1 MTKSMKK
8 IIAILIL
15 SVAPLFGQQI
25 VLTFTQEQLDAIN
38 WRLQQINADIMAKN
52 AVILEHNAKR
62 QPVSTNEQ
70 GVVIY
75 DRPLLQTNK
84 LMTVDDFIANIGQQC
99 TNYFNRL
106 LKDIVDKKK
115 EKDIL
120 DSIVVVEGKVQVQ
133 TNQVE
138 VITERLKD
146 ENFKKQFIDKVKN
159 AK

>member
-1 MTKSMKK
+1 MKK
-8 IIAILIL
+8 ILALLIL
-15 SVAPLFGQQI
+15 SSVVAIAQTNI

-52 AVILEHNAKR
+52 AKILEHNALRK
-62 QPVSTNEQ
+62 PIETNSQ
-70 GVVIY
+70 GEVIY

-84 LMTVDDFIANIGQQC
+84 LMTVNDFIANIGQQC

-115 EKDIL
+115 EKEII

-133 TNQVE
+133 TNQVDI
-138 VITERLKD
+138 ITERLKD
-146 ENFKKQFIDKVKN
+146 ENFKKQFLDKVKN
-159 AK
+159 AKQ

>member
-1 MTKSMKK
+1 MKK
-8 IIAILIL
+8 ILVILLL

-52 AVILEHNAKR
+52 AKILEHNALRK
-62 QPVSTNEQ
+62 PIETNSQ
-70 GVVIY
+70 GEVIY

-84 LMTVDDFIANIGQQC
+84 FMTVNDFIANIGQQC
-99 TNYFNRL
+99 TNYFNRI

-115 EKDIL
+115 EKEIL

-133 TNQVE
+133 TNQVDI
-138 VITERLKD
+138 ITERLKD
-146 ENFKKQFIDKVKN
+146 EFFRKQFLDKVKN
-159 AK
+159 AKQ